1 MNRYDDIIHLP
12 HHVSAVHPQMS
23 LHDRA
28 AQFSPFAALTGH
40 AEAVEET
47 ARLTWEEAILDD
59 NAIAELNRK
68 LAFLKQHLQ
77 ESGPVRITWF
87 REDDRKSGGTY
98 LTSQSR
104 IKKIDETRQA
114 LFLEDGTIISM
125 RHIRYIDLYP
135 EIR

>member
-1 MNRYDDIIHLP
+1 MNRYDDIIRLP

-40 AEAVEET
+40 KEAVEET
-47 ARLTWEEAILDD
+47 ARLTWKEAILDD
-59 NAIAELNRK
+59 NTIEELNQK
-68 LAFLKQHLQ
+68 LAFLKEHLK
-77 ESGPVRITWF
+77 ESGPVQITWF

-104 IKKIDETRQA
+104 IKKIDETGQA
-114 LFLEDGTIISM
+114 LFLEDGTVIPM
-125 RHIRYIDLYP
+125 RHIRCIDLCP
-135 EIR
+135 DIR